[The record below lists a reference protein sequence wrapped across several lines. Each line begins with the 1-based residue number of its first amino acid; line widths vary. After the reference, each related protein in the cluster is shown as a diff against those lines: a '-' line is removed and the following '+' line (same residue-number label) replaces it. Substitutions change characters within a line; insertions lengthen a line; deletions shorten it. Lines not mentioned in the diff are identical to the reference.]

1 MKINISII
9 EQEYQSEKHWRA
21 NIERQSVKKL
31 ENNQRNNFI
40 AKLGSDSMYVTFLF
54 LSLNVQM
61 EYWEVN
67 NKSLVGFQIEN
78 TCITDTDLMWFDYY
92 VITQRNSQTLVS
104 TSSFGKDKHFC
115 CVHRTE
121 RPFLG
126 KGKSGRYL
134 GKQAA
139 QNKTVT
145 GCTLASCLTISKP
158 GLKVS

>member
-21 NIERQSVKKL
+21 NIERQPVKKL

-78 TCITDTDLMWFDYY
+78 TCITDTDL
-92 VITQRNSQTLVS
+92 I
-104 TSSFGKDKHFC
+104 
-115 CVHRTE
+115 
-121 RPFLG
+121 
-126 KGKSGRYL
+126 
-134 GKQAA
+134 
-139 QNKTVT
+139 
-145 GCTLASCLTISKP
+145 
-158 GLKVS
+158 